1 MISLIVCTRN
11 RAPQLRGMLAALL
24 ESDFARHDVEVVL
37 VDSASTDDTPQV
49 IAQFAAKTG
58 ARTVRVERA
67 GLGLARNAGIE
78 RSSGRLL
85 AFTDDDCYVAA
96 TYFEALKAN
105 FGTSQYQYGM
115 GSVLL
120 FDPTDDRRVANYT
133 IEAKRE
139 LPPYS
144 LLPAG
149 AIQGANMF
157 FLRDVFDRVGPFDA
171 RLGAGTPFP
180 CEDIEMAARASLAGF
195 TGVQLPQPAVYHHHG
210 RKAGSAEAEETLRQ
224 YDFGRGAYYASL
236 LSRGV
241 PSAWDLWK
249 ACSGP
254 LGSPPNAQQLERLER
269 EFDAAHRLLRH
280 QREALRTA

>member
-24 ESDFARHDVEVVL
+24 ESDLARNEVEVVL

-49 IAQFAAKTG
+49 IAQFAANTG
-58 ARTVRVERA
+58 ARAVRVEQA

-85 AFTDDDCYVAA
+85 VFTDDDCYVAA
-96 TYFEALKAN
+96 TYFSTLRTN
-105 FGTSQYQYGM
+105 FDSSKYQYGM

-133 IEAKRE
+133 IDAKRE

-157 FLRDVFDRVGPFDA
+157 FLREVFERAGLFDA

-195 TGVQLPQPAVYHHHG
+195 TGVQLPEPAVYHHHG
-210 RKAGSAEAEETLRQ
+210 RKAGSPEAQETLRQ

-241 PSAWDLWK
+241 PAAWDLWK

-254 LGSPPNAQQLERLER
+254 LPGQPPDAQQIERLER
-269 EFDAAHRLLRH
+269 ELDAARRLLQH
-280 QREALRTA
+280 QRERN